1 MISHLHLALNSTS
14 QGVHHPVKGGHL
26 GLGDAFSHTGDIGA
40 ISAYKRHKFRS
51 CHFHAAFFLC
61 EVRRHLNNTK

>member
-40 ISAYKRHKFRS
+40 ISAYKRHKFPAYRKR
-51 CHFHAAFFLC
+51 C
-61 EVRRHLNNTK
+61 